1 MNLGLWVTVT
11 GRVYT
16 VYDQGSCMKASEVKK
31 GAVFK
36 VDNRTIMVKGVQVQ
50 SPSSRS
56 GSTLY
61 KVRGR
66 DVVSKQKFEAS
77 YKGDE
82 TLQDVDL
89 VRRLV
94 QFLFR
99 DGDGCTF
106 MDVETYDQYT
116 LSDEVLEDEIKYLSD
131 GLEGIYALIVDD
143 LLMGIELPTTVA
155 LTIVETS
162 PSIKGASAS
171 ARTKP
176 ATLSTG
182 LVVQVPEY
190 ISSGEVIKVNSD
202 SDEFVSRA

>member
-1 MNLGLWVTVT
+1 
-11 GRVYT
+11 
-16 VYDQGSCMKASEVKK
+16 MKAVEVKK
-31 GAVFK
+31 GTVFK
-36 VDNRTIMVKGVQVQ
+36 VDGKTIVVKEVHVQ

-56 GSTLY
+56 GNTLY

-66 DVVSKQKFEAS
+66 DVVSKLKFEGS

-82 TLQDVDL
+82 LLEDVDL
-89 VRRLV
+89 IRRKV

-106 MDVETYDQYT
+106 MDNETYEQYT
-116 LSDEVLEDEIKYLSD
+116 LSEDGLEEESKYLSD
-131 GLEGIYALIVDD
+131 GLDGIYALIVDEVP
-143 LLMGIELPTTVA
+143 MGIELPGTVS
-155 LTIVETS
+155 LEIVDTS

-176 ATLSTG
+176 ATLNTG

-190 ISSGEVIKVNSD
+190 ISPGEVIKVNTD
-202 SDEFVSRA
+202 SGEFISRA

>member
-1 MNLGLWVTVT
+1 
-11 GRVYT
+11 
-16 VYDQGSCMKASEVKK
+16 MKASEVKK
-31 GAVFK
+31 GVVFK

-116 LSDEVLEDEIKYLSD
+116 LSDEVLEDEIKYLCD